1 MAGFGH
7 FPALLQ
13 SALIDA
19 AWGVL
24 SDQTRPD
31 VGRLITG
38 PYRSMNARASRDLG
52 LTAIRSLKGR
62 QDIRLDLITVRD
74 RICRVEQA
82 DDRQDFS
89 QGFGIEAKLS

>member
-1 MAGFGH
+1 LTPGDRTRLVAGFGH

-24 SDQTRPD
+24 SDQTRAD

-38 PYRSMNARASRDLG
+38 
-52 LTAIRSLKGR
+52 LT
-62 QDIRLDLITVRD
+62 D
-74 RICRVEQA
+74 RRTHGPAEIS
-82 DDRQDFS
+82 D
-89 QGFGIEAKLS
+89 